1 VTPEASAEAVQD
13 FLRAN
18 VVPARRA
25 EPRLAAGLASVE
37 KQFVRS
43 SEGMVAAWRRGQ
55 GPAVLLV
62 HGWEDDNSLWAPLI
76 DALVERG
83 RALVVL
89 DLPAHGFSEGEWGL
103 APQAADG
110 ILAVAGE
117 VGPIDAVVAH
127 SFGSG
132 GAMIAISEGLIVDRA
147 VFIAPPLRTS
157 NRWLRYA
164 ERLGVSEDVA
174 FTAQSIYE
182 QRIGP
187 SRASFDFRAQLIDL
201 DADLLV
207 IHSADDERAALSDS
221 QEVLSRCRRGELVV
235 VDGLSH
241 RRTARDPEVVAR
253 IADFVSGTRH

>member
-1 VTPEASAEAVQD
+1 
-13 FLRAN
+13 
-18 VVPARRA
+18 
-25 EPRLAAGLASVE
+25 
-37 KQFVRS
+37 
-43 SEGMVAAWRRGQ
+43 
-55 GPAVLLV
+55 
-62 HGWEDDNSLWAPLI
+62 
-76 DALVERG
+76 
-83 RALVVL
+83 
-89 DLPAHGFSEGEWGL
+89 
-103 APQAADG
+103 
-110 ILAVAGE
+110 
-117 VGPIDAVVAH
+117 
-127 SFGSG
+127 
-132 GAMIAISEGLIVDRA
+132 MIAISEGVIVDRA

-182 QRIGP
+182 QRIG
-187 SRASFDFRAQLIDL
+187 SARASFDFRAQLIDL